1 MFMIL
6 MKVLYASTL
15 VKADLNG
22 VSDFAVLK
30 KGSVTFW
37 IEKIIEGLVS
47 WKKLVLLYKKIH
59 YTVMFLFHILHYIEF
74 SAIFFF
80 LYSLK

>member
-1 MFMIL
+1 

-30 KGSVTFW
+30 KGSVTF
-37 IEKIIEGLVS
+37 
-47 WKKLVLLYKKIH
+47 
-59 YTVMFLFHILHYIEF
+59 
-74 SAIFFF
+74 
-80 LYSLK
+80 